1 VIPSDQE
8 VDLMYRNFPPTHR
21 ARRVVGAAVVGALA
35 LAAGTA
41 LAANNN
47 VEASNAG
54 QGVDVVAGFDVTDV
68 TFDADPTAQPGGA
81 PQPQVDAVSF
91 AIARSGGQAAQAVEA
106 SNATVFVQLRAG
118 GSAAGWAACTVG
130 SGASAGQA
138 TCPTTGSDSL
148 PVTDVDGLSVVAY
161 DS

>member
-1 VIPSDQE
+1 
-8 VDLMYRNFPPTHR
+8 MYRNLPLTR
-21 ARRVVGAAVVGALA
+21 RTRRVVGASVMGALA

-54 QGVDVVAGFDVTDV
+54 QGVDVVAGFDVADV
-68 TFDADPTAQPGGA
+68 TFDADPTGQPGGA

-118 GSAAGWAACTVG
+118 GKAADWTACTVG
-130 SGASAGQA
+130 SGATSGQA
-138 TCPTTGSDSL
+138 TCPTAGGGSL
-148 PVTDVDGLSVVAY
+148 PVEDVDGLSVVAY

>member
-1 VIPSDQE
+1 
-8 VDLMYRNFPPTHR
+8 MYRTLPFTQR
-21 ARRVVGAAVVGALA
+21 TRRMAGAAAVAALA
-35 LAAGTA
+35 LVAGSA

-47 VEASNAG
+47 IEASNAG
-54 QGVDVVAGFDVTDV
+54 QGVDVVAGFDVDDV
-68 TFDADPTAQPGGA
+68 TYKADPTGQPGGA

-91 AIARSGGQAAQAVEA
+91 AIARSGGAAAQAVES

-118 GSAAGWAACTVG
+118 ADVSEWTPCSVG

-138 TCPTTGSDSL
+138 TCSTTGAGSL
-148 PVTDVDGLSVVAY
+148 PVADVDGLSVVAY

>member
-1 VIPSDQE
+1 MI
-8 VDLMYRNFPPTHR
+8 RNLPFTHR
-21 ARRVVGAAVVGALA
+21 ARRIVGASVVGALA
-35 LAAGTA
+35 LAVGGA

-54 QGVDVVAGFDVTDV
+54 QGVDVVAGFDVDDV
-68 TFDADPTAQPGGA
+68 TFDADPTGQPGGA

-91 AIARSGGQAAQAVEA
+91 AISRSGGQAAQAVES

-118 GSAAGWAACTVG
+118 GTVAGWSACTVG

-138 TCPTTGSDSL
+138 TCPTTGAESL
-148 PVTDVDGLSVVAY
+148 PVVDVDGLSVVAY